1 MIALAAF
8 LIGGLVKGTIGLGLP
23 TVSLAILSATMDLRT
38 AIGLMAVPAAM
49 TNIYQCAQG
58 GAFWELLRRHWSLF
72 VAAAIGVVVGTM
84 ILFSV
89 DPDLLCGVLGIILCF
104 YAVLGMVTVPIT
116 IPRRWEKI
124 LGPLT
129 GISTGIV
136 TGATGSLALPLMIY
150 IDGLRFDKE
159 RFVQFTGMVATSI
172 TVPLML
178 GVTGR
183 QMFTGGVLPMAIA
196 AVVPSFLGLWAGQRL
211 RRRVPQALFRKL
223 VLLALLA
230 IGVKLMDKGFF

>member
-23 TVSLAILSATMDLRT
+23 TVSLAILSTVMDLRT

-49 TNIYQCAQG
+49 ANIYQCVQG

-72 VAAAIGVVVGTM
+72 VAAAIGVVIGTM

-89 DPDLLCGVLGIILCF
+89 DPDLLCGVLG
-104 YAVLGMVTVPIT
+104 MVTVPVMV
-116 IPRRWEKI
+116 PRRWEKV

-150 IDGLRFDKE
+150 IDGLHFDKE
-159 RFVQFTGMVATSI
+159 RFVQFTGMVATAI

-178 GVTGR
+178 SVTGQ
-183 QMFTGGVLPMAIA
+183 QMFTGGMLPTAFA

-230 IGVKLMDKGFF
+230 IGVKLIDKGFL